1 MATLSERSGPETVHD
16 FQSLFAPARRQVLS
30 GAARVRELRLELDG
44 PPLHARSR
52 LLTSGSLLFVEG
64 RNQAGED
71 LVLRHEGTAPLVAV
85 HASLR
90 GTASSRMDGLG
101 GAIGDRAGE
110 VLLFASPNSHSTVRL
125 HAHVENQAFR
135 VVLNPSMIQ
144 TLAERHPELEDLA
157 AHVTAGTGFRGKP
170 VRALPLH
177 QLIHEATEIMNS
189 EHYGALRPLFLE
201 SRALSWLAL
210 AMTAPPES
218 RVNQRTAA
226 RDVERM
232 HAARDLL
239 LARLSDPPTISQVA
253 AAVGTNDFAL
263 KRHFKAVFGKPVHAY
278 LLAVRLAQACRLL
291 RDSSDSI
298 KEIADAVGYVH
309 PNHFSTAFR
318 RAYGVSPARYRAAV
332 RGPRAE

>member
-16 FQSLFAPARRQVLS
+16 FRALFAPARRQVLS
-30 GAARVRELRLELDG
+30 GAVRVRELRLELDG
-44 PPLHARSR
+44 PPLRARSR
-52 LLTSGSLLFVEG
+52 LLTSGSLLFVDG
-64 RNQAGED
+64 CNQAGED

-90 GTASSRMDGLG
+90 GTATSRMDALG
-101 GAIGDRAGE
+101 GALSSRAGE
-110 VLLFASPNSHSTVRL
+110 VQLFASPNSHSTVRL

-135 VVLNPSMIQ
+135 VVLNPSLIQ
-144 TLAERHPELEDLA
+144 TLAEHHPELENLA
-157 AHVTAGTGFRGKP
+157 ARVAAGTGFCGKP
-170 VRALPLH
+170 VNAPSLH
-177 QLIHEATEIMNS
+177 HLIQEATEIMDS

-210 AMTAPPES
+210 AMTPSEPRPS
-218 RVNQRTAA
+218 QGPAA

-253 AAVGTNDFAL
+253 SAVGTNDFAL

-291 RDSSDSI
+291 RESSDSI

-318 RAYGVSPARYRAAV
+318 RAYGISPASYRAAR
-332 RGPRAE
+332 RGSSAE